1 MKAPIPLVNP
11 VMGTQVNL
19 AARLVN
25 VAKPGQI
32 MITQRTYEL
41 VRDLIDVVEVGPL
54 TVKGFQKPVVAFNVV
69 GVKGGPRLDQAA

>member
-1 MKAPIPLVNP
+1 
-11 VMGTQVNL
+11 
-19 AARLVN
+19 
-25 VAKPGQI
+25 
-32 MITQRTYEL
+32 MISQRTYEL